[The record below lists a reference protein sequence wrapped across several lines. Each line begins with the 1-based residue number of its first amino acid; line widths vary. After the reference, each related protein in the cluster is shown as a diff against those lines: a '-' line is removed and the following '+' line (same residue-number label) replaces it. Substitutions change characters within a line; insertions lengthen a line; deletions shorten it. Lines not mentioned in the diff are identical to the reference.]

1 MGRFAFLK
9 LKSRA
14 MRNLV
19 LSNSLC
25 VLAAAWRRRYLIAIP
40 VLLMPII
47 GGFVGLLTPKKYET
61 YTTILIQEAAK
72 QNPFL
77 KDLTVET
84 LLGERMA
91 ALQALLHSRHILGSV
106 AQKIGL
112 IDKDTPGEEVTRKIA
127 KLSSSLSAK
136 LVGDDL
142 VKISFESE
150 DPSKMAEILGLVSI
164 RFVER
169 IVAPQRSSIV
179 DSEKFL
185 DAELKRR
192 KADLEKSEQRQA
204 EYKSK
209 FASELPELHVSNV
222 MRLGKLRETTAARR
236 TELEGAR
243 ASWNDLKERLF
254 KTNPVVGKIE
264 ERIVE
269 VLSEL
274 TVLRSRY
281 TDSHTM
287 VQAVLRKLN
296 SLRDERSKT
305 LSASRQLQDG
315 DLERL
320 WNMAANQ
327 IGDLQNGQQPLLI
340 SQLERLQ
347 ESETRVSN
355 LTKQLESLD
364 AEMIQLQ
371 AKVTGFGKHERRLG
385 ELARDTSVNK
395 KIYEDLAERH
405 QMARLTGALGKAE
418 EKERIKLI
426 DPPFVPTSPSNLPLW
441 LYLILGVVSGGAMG
455 VGLAVLAEI
464 MDLTIRYRRQFEKIT
479 GIPVLTRLPNLQ
491 SEGLCPQDGDAQLVF
506 DAETAKLTTMEVH
519 HA

>member
-1 MGRFAFLK
+1 
-9 LKSRA
+9 
-14 MRNLV
+14 MRNLI
-19 LSNSLC
+19 LANSLC
-25 VLAAAWRRRYLIAIP
+25 VLAAAWRRRYLIVIP
-40 VLLMPII
+40 ILLMPVI
-47 GGFVGLLTPKKYET
+47 GSFVGLLTPKKYET

-112 IDKDTPGEEVTRKIA
+112 IDQDTPGEEVTRKIA
-127 KLSSSLSAK
+127 KLSSSLTAK

-150 DPSKMAEILGLVSI
+150 DPSKMAKILGLVSL

-185 DAELKRR
+185 SDELIRR
-192 KADLEKSEQRQA
+192 KLDLEASEKRQE

-209 FASELPELHVSNV
+209 FAGELPELHVSNV
-222 MRLGKLRETTAARR
+222 MRLGKLREKLAARR

-243 ASWNDLKERLF
+243 ASWKDLKARIF
-254 KTNPVVGKIE
+254 KTNPVIGKIE
-264 ERIVE
+264 ERIVD
-269 VLSEL
+269 VVSEL
-274 TVLRSRY
+274 TILRSRY
-281 TDSHTM
+281 TDNHTL
-287 VQAVLRKLN
+287 VQASLRKLK
-296 SLRDERSKT
+296 SLREERAKTSAQSK
-305 LSASRQLQDG
+305 QLQDG

-327 IGDLQNGQQPLLI
+327 VGDVQNGQPPLLI

-347 ESETRVSN
+347 ESESRVSDLN
-355 LTKQLESLD
+355 KQIESLKTD
-364 AEMIQLQ
+364 LAELQ

-385 ELARDTSVNK
+385 ELARDTSVNR
-395 KIYEDLAERH
+395 KIYDDLSERH

-426 DPPFVPTSPSNLPLW
+426 DPPFIPTAPSNLPLW
-441 LYLILGVVSGGAMG
+441 VYMLLGLVSGGALG
-455 VGLAVLAEI
+455 IGLAVLAEI
-464 MDLTIRYRRQFEKIT
+464 MDLTIRYRRQLEKIS
-479 GIPVLTRLPNLQ
+479 GIPVLTRLPILPT
-491 SEGLCPQDGDAQLVF
+491 EGLCPQDGDAQLIF
-506 DAETAKLTTMEVH
+506 NAETVGLIPMEVS